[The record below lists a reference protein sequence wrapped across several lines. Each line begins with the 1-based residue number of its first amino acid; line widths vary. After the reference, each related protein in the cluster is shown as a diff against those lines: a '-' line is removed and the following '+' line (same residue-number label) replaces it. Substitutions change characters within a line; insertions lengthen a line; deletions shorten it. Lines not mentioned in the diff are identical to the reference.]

1 MGIAIEFSLVGR
13 MSQEYFALSWALGL
27 KKEIDELDGVQKTK
41 TITRTRYFKD
51 EKRFFS
57 IK

>member
-1 MGIAIEFSLVGR
+1 MGR

-41 TITRTRYFKD
+41 MITRTRYVKD
-51 EKRFFS
+51 EKRFVS

>member
-1 MGIAIEFSLVGR
+1 MGVAIEFSLVGG
-13 MSQEYFALSWALGL
+13 MSQEYFALSWALGF
-27 KKEIDELDGVQKTK
+27 KKEIDELDGVQKRQ

-51 EKRFFS
+51 ERRFVS